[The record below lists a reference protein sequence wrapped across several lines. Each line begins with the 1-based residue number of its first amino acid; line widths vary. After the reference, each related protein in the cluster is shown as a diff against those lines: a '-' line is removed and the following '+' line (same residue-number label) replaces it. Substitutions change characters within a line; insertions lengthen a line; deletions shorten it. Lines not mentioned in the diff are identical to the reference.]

1 MTVKDLKEYCEKEIS
16 KGNGNRIV
24 FTADDE
30 EGNGFHQIPY
40 FFCDDKEL
48 LETAIEGTNYKANEI
63 IILG

>member
-1 MTVKDLKEYCEKEIS
+1 M
-16 KGNGNRIV
+16 

-40 FFCDDKEL
+40 SFCKDKEL
-48 LETAIEGTNYKANEI
+48 LETAIEGTNYEANEI